1 MNKIDEADKAV
12 LLWKTPYLVEAYS
25 IFYGKYPNFSNN
37 REGKEKNTLEFQL
50 MINILSEYNI
60 LNEKYEWCYD
70 SIENV
75 PYSTK
80 VNYQINL
87 LTSKISNIIPQESI
101 LDEICYE
108 RPLSEEQKRGIKAI
122 SYLIKK
128 QINEENEEYLN
139 FLKQICNVNF
149 FRKSIVFPITQ
160 EEDFATVFSKN
171 LSSGFPQLGISKTLA
186 KERHDFI
193 TSKLRLLIHTSPV
206 SVNRVI
212 KKAEQEGMDDN
223 NVYGLSIKQHSY
235 CKVLKK

>member
-1 MNKIDEADKAV
+1 M
-12 LLWKTPYLVEAYS
+12 LLE
-25 IFYGKYPNFSNN
+25 
-37 REGKEKNTLEFQL
+37 
-50 MINILSEYNI
+50 
-60 LNEKYEWCYD
+60 
-70 SIENV
+70 
-75 PYSTK
+75 
-80 VNYQINL
+80 NYQINL
-87 LTSKISNIIPQESI
+87 LTSKISNISPQESI

-128 QINEENEEYLN
+128 QINEENEEY
-139 FLKQICNVNF
+139 
-149 FRKSIVFPITQ
+149 
-160 EEDFATVFSKN
+160 

-223 NVYGLSIKQHSY
+223 NVYGLLIKQHSY